1 MTMQKDKGK
10 KFENKIAEFIH
21 QYLYDN
27 IVEYQNLYEAMGN
40 VNLKPRREKS
50 SGTAKEAD
58 NDVDLGLAMKFFPY
72 SVECKHHKCI
82 SDVTLNTLMD
92 EKFGWIDK
100 VMEQAETHGKIKK
113 LTPLIVFRGN
123 RTLDFCCI
131 NIEDLKK
138 QSLTKFEVIQDK
150 IKNHA
155 IYKGKYFICELE
167 KLMKYLIYP
176 FKISE

>member
-10 KFENKIAEFIH
+10 KFESKIAEFIH

-27 IVEYQNLYEAMGN
+27 IVEYQNLYEAIGN

-123 RTLDFCCI
+123 RTVDFCCMRLEDTLQIRDYTHDI
-131 NIEDLKK
+131 NNY
-138 QSLTKFEVIQDK
+138 V
-150 IKNHA
+150 
-155 IYKGKYFICELE
+155 IYKN
-167 KLMKYLIYP
+167 KYLICKFEELLP
-176 FKISE
+176 FMVKK

>member
-10 KFENKIAEFIH
+10 KYENKIADMIH
-21 QYLYDN
+21 KFLYN
-27 IVEYQNLYEAMGN
+27 NVNEYHSIYESMGN

-58 NDVDLGLAMKFFPY
+58 NDIDLGLGMKFFPY
-72 SVECKHHKCI
+72 SVECKHHKI
-82 SDVTLNTLMD
+82 VTEVTLNTVLD

-123 RTLDFCCI
+123 RTVDFCCMRLEDTLQIRDYTHDI
-131 NIEDLKK
+131 NNY
-138 QSLTKFEVIQDK
+138 V
-150 IKNHA
+150 
-155 IYKGKYFICELE
+155 IYKN
-167 KLMKYLIYP
+167 KYLICKFEELLP
-176 FKISE
+176 FMVKE